1 MIGVTVRYHTPLRQA
16 RGIAEEMVKLPE
28 GASLAEAVCTLAEAG
43 PPALRGMLLASD
55 GGLSPH
61 LVLFHNG
68 SLATGTARHAPL
80 ADGDEIKLF
89 LAISGG

>member
-1 MIGVTVRYHTPLRQA
+1 MTGVTVRYHTPLRQA
-16 RGIAEEMVKLPE
+16 RGLAEEQVALPS
-28 GASLAEAVCTLAEAG
+28 GASLAEAVVHLAERG
-43 PPALRGMLLASD
+43 PAALRGMLLGPEGD
-55 GGLSPH
+55 LSPH

-68 SLATGTARHAPL
+68 SLATGAKRQTAL

>member
-16 RGIAEEMVKLPE
+16 RGLAEETVSLPP
-28 GASLAEAVCTLAEAG
+28 GTTLAEAVRLLAQAG
-43 PPALRGMLLASD
+43 PPALRGMLLGPEGD
-55 GGLSPH
+55 LSPH

-68 SLATGTARHAPL
+68 SLALGPGRRAAL